1 MSAKE
6 AMENMKLI
14 QSESQRM
21 AREAYVDIPYHKP
34 KQHSL
39 KEFLSRKSVIRKQ
52 ILRSGVGSFK
62 TTAATIKMSQEEL
75 EAYE

>member
-1 MSAKE
+1 
-6 AMENMKLI
+6 MENMKVI

-39 KEFLSRKSVIRKQ
+39 KEFLSRKSVIRREIPQ
-52 ILRSGVGSFK
+52 TGWVK

>member
-6 AMENMKLI
+6 ALENMKII

-39 KEFLSRKSVIRKQ
+39 KEFLSRKSVVRKE
-52 ILRSGVGSFK
+52 LTRTGVVK

>member
-6 AMENMKLI
+6 ALENMKII

-39 KEFLSRKSVIRKQ
+39 KEFLSRKSVVRKE
-52 ILRSGVGSFK
+52 LPRTGAFK